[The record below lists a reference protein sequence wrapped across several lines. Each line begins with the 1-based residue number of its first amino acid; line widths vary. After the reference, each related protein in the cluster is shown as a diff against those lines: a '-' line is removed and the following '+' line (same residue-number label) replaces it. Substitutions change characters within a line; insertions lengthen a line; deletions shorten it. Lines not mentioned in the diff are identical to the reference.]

1 MKTLLKVL
9 TFGAM
14 LAASAQ
20 LAHAS
25 PMPPNG
31 STLRICCHG
40 IVTVVGSGPTLGLSY
55 NNPESLK
62 GGSGGLQVFTSAVMS
77 TTFVFSGIHPGA
89 GELLFTSTA
98 LGNTLQFYVTGYT
111 LSGKNLIF
119 TGYVSLNGV
128 AGSNA
133 TITNILGNP
142 GPTGGNYYEGNL
154 VTTPEPSSL
163 MLLGTGLASAA
174 GLMLRRRKIVQA

>member
-1 MKTLLKVL
+1 MKTLLKIL
-9 TFGAM
+9 AFGAM

-20 LAHAS
+20 FANAS

-31 STLRICCHG
+31 STLRICCNG
-40 IVTVVGSGPTLGLSY
+40 IVTTTGSGPTLGFTFT
-55 NNPESLK
+55 NPEPLN

-77 TTFVFSGIHPGA
+77 TTFVLSGIHPGA

-98 LGNTLQFYVTGYT
+98 MGNTLQFYVTGYT
-111 LSGKNLIF
+111 LVGKVLTF
-119 TGYVSLNGV
+119 TGYISLNGV

-133 TITNILGNP
+133 TMLNKIGNP
-142 GPTGGNYYEGNL
+142 GPTGGNYFEGDL

-174 GLMLRRRKIVQA
+174 GIMLRRRKTVRA

>member
-9 TFGAM
+9 AFGAM

-20 LAHAS
+20 FANAS

-31 STLRICCHG
+31 STLRICCNG

-55 NNPESLK
+55 TNPEPLK
-62 GGSGGLQVFTSAVMS
+62 GGSGGLQIFTSAVMS

-98 LGNTLQFYVTGYT
+98 MGNTLQFYVTGYT
-111 LSGKNLIF
+111 LSGSNIIF
-119 TGYVSLNGV
+119 TGYLSINGV

-133 TITNILGNP
+133 TMINKVGNP
-142 GPTGGNYYEGNL
+142 GPTGGNYFEGNL

-174 GLMLRRRKIVQA
+174 GIMLRRRKTVKA